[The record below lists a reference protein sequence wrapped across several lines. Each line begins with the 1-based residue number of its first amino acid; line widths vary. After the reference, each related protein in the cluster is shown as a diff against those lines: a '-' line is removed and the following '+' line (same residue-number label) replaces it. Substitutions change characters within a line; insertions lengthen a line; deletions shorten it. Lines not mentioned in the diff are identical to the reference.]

1 MAKKM
6 KVENGDVIGNKCVKD
21 DSNLVFGDKEKL
33 CVWKAHYENQ
43 LNDEFDWDKSNL
55 STELPIEGPPIKLE
69 KDMIA
74 EAILKL
80 KEGKACGPS
89 GICIEMIKWGG
100 DELLNIIV
108 DLMNLIIKEDRI
120 PEDWN

>member
-1 MAKKM
+1 
-6 KVENGDVIGNKCVKD
+6 
-21 DSNLVFGDKEKL
+21 
-33 CVWKAHYENQ
+33 
-43 LNDEFDWDKSNL
+43 
-55 STELPIEGPPIKLE
+55 
-69 KDMIA
+69 MIA

-89 GICIEMIKWGG
+89 GIGIEMIKWGG

-120 PEDWN
+120 PEDWNQSTIINCFKGKGMQLPVETIVV